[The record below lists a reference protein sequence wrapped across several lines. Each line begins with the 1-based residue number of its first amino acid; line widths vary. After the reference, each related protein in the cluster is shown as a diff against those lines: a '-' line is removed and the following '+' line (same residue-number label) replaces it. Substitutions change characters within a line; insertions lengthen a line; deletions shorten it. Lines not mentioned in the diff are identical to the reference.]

1 MWKLRRRCVYC
12 DHCLPCPAGIE
23 IGSLMR
29 LLDVA
34 EHADSG
40 SARSI
45 YRALGSRA
53 DDCTGCGV
61 CEERCPFGVP
71 VAERMDR
78 AVKVFGNA

>member
-1 MWKLRRRCVYC
+1 MDTVRRILHLTRDLGVN
-12 DHCLPCPAGIE
+12 LAGVQ
-23 IGSLMR
+23 R

-40 SARSI
+40 NARSI
-45 YRALGSRA
+45 YRALGSHA

-71 VAERMDR
+71 VAERMER